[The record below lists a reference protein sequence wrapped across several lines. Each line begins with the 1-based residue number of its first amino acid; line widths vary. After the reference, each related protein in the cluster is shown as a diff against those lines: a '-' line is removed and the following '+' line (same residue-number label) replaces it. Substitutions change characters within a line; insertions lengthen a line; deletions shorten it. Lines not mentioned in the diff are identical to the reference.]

1 MKNIEMQALLDRTAH
16 ARDVNTDF
24 LQTDR
29 QCDTVYFSSSEP
41 QLYLASSLPIYLQTS
56 SGLVLPSLSL
66 VESRSV
72 LVFVLKISSL
82 VQVADLVGQVGR
94 FTSVFLKRV
103 NYTTSPYYS
112 RFEGGTLEQWRK
124 LTQF

>member
-1 MKNIEMQALLDRTAH
+1 MQALLDPNAH

-56 SGLVLPSLSL
+56 SGLVLPRLTV

-72 LVFVLKISSL
+72 LVFVLKISSV

-94 FTSVFLKRV
+94 FTSVF
-103 NYTTSPYYS
+103 
-112 RFEGGTLEQWRK
+112 
-124 LTQF
+124 